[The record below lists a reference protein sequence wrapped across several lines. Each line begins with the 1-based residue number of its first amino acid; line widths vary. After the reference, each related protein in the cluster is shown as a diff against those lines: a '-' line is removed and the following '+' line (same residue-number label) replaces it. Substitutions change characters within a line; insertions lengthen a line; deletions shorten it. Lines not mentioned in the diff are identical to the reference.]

1 MEELKKIGP
10 LMLSVSI
17 VIIGMMV
24 FFSIIEFKLTP
35 VTDTRIQKIVDIE
48 AFENPPTSF
57 CKSHE
62 GKRHELET
70 SCGKLS
76 KDNCLATSCCVYAD
90 MKGKESCHSGDE
102 HGPTFRRDKNG
113 KTNDIE
119 YYYFKNK
126 CYGNNC
132 PKE

>member
-48 AFENPPTSF
+48 AF
-57 CKSHE
+57 
-62 GKRHELET
+62 
-70 SCGKLS
+70 
-76 KDNCLATSCCVYAD
+76 YAAA
-90 MKGKESCHSGDE
+90 K
-102 HGPTFRRDKNG
+102 
-113 KTNDIE
+113 
-119 YYYFKNK
+119 
-126 CYGNNC
+126 
-132 PKE
+132 

>member
-1 MEELKKIGP
+1 MEELKKLGP
-10 LMLSVSI
+10 LMLSVAV

-35 VTDTRIQKIVDIE
+35 VNNTHIQKIVDIE
-48 AFENPPTSF
+48 AFENASSSF

-62 GKRHELET
+62 GKRDELEM
-70 SCGKLS
+70 SCSKLN
-76 KDNCLATSCCVYAD
+76 KNNCLATSCCVYAD
-90 MKGKESCHSGDE
+90 MEGKESCLSGDE

-113 KTNDIE
+113 RTKDIE